1 VSEWHFRHF
10 LTIPQPPNRFFLR
23 FVISSNLTHPFDSPM
38 PLPALS
44 RRAFVKTAALAS
56 ASFALPQILRAQSGL
71 SPSNRLNVALI
82 GNGLICNQH
91 IGGLLPRD
99 DIRIVAVCDV
109 NLPKA
114 RRMAE
119 RAEKFYGAASATGT
133 YRGVSVYQYPED
145 VFALPDVDVVFICTP
160 DHWHVPL
167 SHAAIR
173 AGKDV
178 YCEKPLSLTVREGRA
193 LVEAARKHGRILQT
207 GTQQR
212 SERAFRRAAEIIRN
226 NLIGDLKHIRTRL
239 GTFPNAPVLDEQPIP
254 PEFDYDRWL
263 GPTPWRPYHPDRV
276 VGNYGGGWRCF
287 YEYGG
292 RKNGDWGAHHF
303 DIIQWALGMDNS
315 GPVEFIPKG
324 YDGTPYQTHI
334 YANGVRVERVDEG
347 LRAMIEFTG
356 TKGTVFVGRDDFL
369 ETNPP
374 ELATRP
380 FRATE
385 IRLYSSDNHHDDFFN
400 CVRTRQHPIADVEV
414 GHRSASV
421 GHLCNIAQFLQ
432 RPIRWDPA
440 KEEIIGDPV
449 ASTQL
454 DRPRRAPYNTL

>member
-1 VSEWHFRHF
+1 
-10 LTIPQPPNRFFLR
+10 
-23 FVISSNLTHPFDSPM
+23 M

-44 RRAFVKTAALAS
+44 RRTFVKTAALAS

-71 SPSNRLNVALI
+71 APSNRLNVALI
-82 GNGLICNQH
+82 GNGLICSQH
-91 IGGLLPRD
+91 IGGLLARD
-99 DIRIVAVCDV
+99 DVRIVAVCDV

-119 RAEKFYGAASATGT
+119 RAEKFYGGESASGT

-145 VFALPDVDVVFICTP
+145 VFALPEVDVVFICTP

-178 YCEKPLSLTVREGRA
+178 YCEKPLSLTVREGRT

-239 GTFPNAPVLDEQPIP
+239 GTFPHAPVLDEQPLP

-315 GPVEFIPKG
+315 GPVQFIPKG

-369 ETNPP
+369 ETNPV

-380 FRATE
+380 LRASETH
-385 IRLYSSDNHHDDFFN
+385 LYVSDSHHDDFFN

-449 ASTQL
+449 ASTHL